1 MRIVVAVDGSPVAT
15 RAVRHVAHLAAG
27 LKEAPDVVLLHVDE
41 PLLKAVV
48 AELGPQRTAEYH
60 AENARHATRTA
71 RAALHR
77 AGIVFEERFVVGEP
91 AATIA
96 NTCRKGKCD
105 LLVMGSHGR
114 GAVKSLFLGS
124 VAIKVLSLCQ
134 VPVTIV
140 R

>member
-15 RAVRHVAHLAAG
+15 RAGRHVAHLAAG

>member
-1 MRIVVAVDGSPVAT
+1 MRIVVAVDGSTVAT
-15 RAVRHVAHLAAG
+15 RAARYVTRLATE
-27 LKEAPDVVLLHVDE
+27 LKEPPEVVLLHVDE

-48 AELGPQRTAEYH
+48 AELGPERTAEYH
-60 AENARHATRTA
+60 AGNARHATRTA

-77 AGIVFEERFVVGEP
+77 AGIVFTEQFLVGD
-91 AATIA
+91 AATTIV

-105 LLVMGSHGR
+105 QLVMGSHGR

-124 VAIKVLSLCQ
+124 ITIKVLSLCQ